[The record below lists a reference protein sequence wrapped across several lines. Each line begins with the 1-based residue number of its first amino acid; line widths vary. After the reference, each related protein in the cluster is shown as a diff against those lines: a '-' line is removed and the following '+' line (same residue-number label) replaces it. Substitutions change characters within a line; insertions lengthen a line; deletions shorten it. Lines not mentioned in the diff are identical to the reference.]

1 MKQVVLFLILILS
14 NLILWGATTNVDKAK
29 LFTSTI
35 VKEKI
40 KSKEDS
46 TSINQIAT
54 PQSDKVFLDK
64 ENLEKISSKEFRS
77 KVIISFNDCFYYMKK
92 ESGNLII
99 FIGGIS
105 LVLAT
110 LLTFYKAVKKLKLKL
125 SQDKKLPLRQE
136 VFFNII
142 SPLVT
147 IPGILLVL
155 ILFLPLLKNMPAMAN
170 FMAKVFLATLV
181 VCFTWAGMAIIKV
194 LSFKVT
200 NLADKENNSLDPL
213 MVDILRKLLEI
224 SLIFITIFFIGQS
237 IFNFKLTM
245 MLTGAGVVGLAIA
258 FAARETLANFFGT
271 VVIILDVPFR
281 CGDRIKINGMD
292 GIVKYVGMRSTRI
305 ATANE
310 SIITIPNSL
319 IESSCIENISTK
331 GVIRYAFNIGLVYD
345 TSAEDIDKAIKIIH
359 SIVDNFHGPDLEIHK
374 PRVFFE
380 SFENSSLNI
389 KVIMWLKTSNYE
401 REETLRSLINQ
412 QILAK
417 FNEEKLS
424 FAFNTVTNY
433 LCSKPDMPIII
444 SQAKSS

>member
-1 MKQVVLFLILILS
+1 
-14 NLILWGATTNVDKAK
+14 
-29 LFTSTI
+29 
-35 VKEKI
+35 
-40 KSKEDS
+40 
-46 TSINQIAT
+46 
-54 PQSDKVFLDK
+54 
-64 ENLEKISSKEFRS
+64 
-77 KVIISFNDCFYYMKK
+77 MKK

-444 SQAKSS
+444 SQAKSN

>member
-14 NLILWGATTNVDKAK
+14 NLVLFSDTTNVNNK

-110 LLTFYKAVKKLKLKL
+110 LLTFYKAIKKLKLKL

-292 GIVKYVGMRSTRI
+292 GIVKYVGMRSTCI

-401 REETLRSLINQ
+401 REEILRSLINQ

>member
-14 NLILWGATTNVDKAK
+14 NLILFSATTNVNNK

-147 IPGILLVL
+147 IPGVLLVL

>member
-14 NLILWGATTNVDKAK
+14 NLVLFSATTNVNNK

-110 LLTFYKAVKKLKLKL
+110 LLTFYKAIKKLKLKL

-292 GIVKYVGMRSTRI
+292 GIVKYVGMRSTCI

-401 REETLRSLINQ
+401 REEILRSLINQ

>member
-1 MKQVVLFLILILS
+1 
-14 NLILWGATTNVDKAK
+14 
-29 LFTSTI
+29 
-35 VKEKI
+35 
-40 KSKEDS
+40 
-46 TSINQIAT
+46 
-54 PQSDKVFLDK
+54 
-64 ENLEKISSKEFRS
+64 
-77 KVIISFNDCFYYMKK
+77 
-92 ESGNLII
+92 
-99 FIGGIS
+99 
-105 LVLAT
+105 
-110 LLTFYKAVKKLKLKL
+110 
-125 SQDKKLPLRQE
+125 

-147 IPGILLVL
+147 IPGVLLVL